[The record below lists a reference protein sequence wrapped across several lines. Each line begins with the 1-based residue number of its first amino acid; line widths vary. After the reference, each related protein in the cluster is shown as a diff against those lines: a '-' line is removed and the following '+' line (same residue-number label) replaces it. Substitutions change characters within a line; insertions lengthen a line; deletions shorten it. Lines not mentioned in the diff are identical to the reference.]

1 MAARGGLNKGRGLG
15 ALIPNKLQ
23 EAEIEAPDRIPKDTS
38 GNIEETPNSGISHL
52 NPVES
57 MENGESRKTAEGS
70 EKKAD
75 VLAGSKIVRITEV
88 VPNQSQPRKV
98 FEEESIHDLAASIQK
113 YGILQPLLVQK
124 KGKYYEIIAGERRW
138 RAAKEAGIKEV
149 PVIVRDFKEQD
160 AVAISLIENIQRENL
175 NPIEEAKAYERLINE
190 FGLTQNEVANRVSKS
205 RTAVTNVMR
214 LLKLTEEVRNYVID
228 GALSMGHAR
237 ALLALED
244 PEMQK
249 AAADQI
255 IQRGFSVR
263 ETEALVKRLMS
274 PAQRE
279 KKAQKDPQ
287 REIVFRHLEEQMKK
301 KTGTKVSIHQK
312 NGQKGRIEI
321 EYYSDE
327 DLDRIAALIGGGSL

>member
-23 EAEIEAPDRIPKDTS
+23 EAEIEAPDRSSKRTS
-38 GNIEETPNSGISHL
+38 GNLAGTVNSGSSQL
-52 NPVES
+52 NSAGTSETG
-57 MENGESRKTAEGS
+57 ENKKTAAGA
-70 EKKAD
+70 EKKTDA
-75 VLAGSKIVRITEV
+75 LAGSKMIRITEV

-149 PVIVRDFKEQD
+149 PVIIREFKEQD

-175 NPIEEAKAYERLINE
+175 NPIEEARAYERLINE

-205 RTAVTNVMR
+205 RTAVTNIMR
-214 LLKLTEEVRNYVID
+214 LLKLTEEVRKYVTD

>member
-38 GNIEETPNSGISHL
+38 GNIEETLNSGISHL
-52 NPVES
+52 NPVGS
-57 MENGESRKTAEGS
+57 MENGEGRKAAEGS

-175 NPIEEAKAYERLINE
+175 NPIEEARAYERLINE

-327 DLDRIAALIGGGSL
+327 DLDRIADLIGGGSL